1 MIWATNIEYE
11 LQQILNMKWSV
22 FIAFLWERLINWEIT
37 LIVLLLQMNFE
48 QDCRYLHAATMNLRL
63 RYYEVIDLT
72 KILKIRDPC
81 DF

>member
-1 MIWATNIEYE
+1 MRE
-11 LQQILNMKWSV
+11 M
-22 FIAFLWERLINWEIT
+22 T

-48 QDCRYLHAATMNLRL
+48 QDCRYLHAATTNLRL
-63 RYYEVIDLT
+63 RYYEVLDLT